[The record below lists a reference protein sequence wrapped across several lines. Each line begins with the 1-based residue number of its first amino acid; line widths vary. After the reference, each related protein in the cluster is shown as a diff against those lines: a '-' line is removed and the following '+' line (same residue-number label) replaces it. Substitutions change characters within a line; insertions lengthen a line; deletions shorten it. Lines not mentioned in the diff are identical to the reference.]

1 MRCLIGTPAYNFSLT
16 AEYHTSIVRLV
27 QHFHQLRPAIEFDTK
42 ILGSALL
49 ALSRNVLAH
58 HVLADPRF
66 THLLFVDADMGFK
79 PDLIARMLDF
89 DQPVA
94 GCIYPGRSR
103 RLDQVTAAAA
113 GGAAPARALDA
124 GVSYIGQPLLR
135 DGEVEIRGDFMRA
148 KEVGTG
154 IMLIKREALER
165 MAAAFPEL
173 ATDKGAYSTLGA
185 GPVVQM
191 FEPFQGPEGV
201 YYGEDVAFCRR
212 WIERCGGEIWA
223 CLDAEI
229 VHVGRDP
236 VIANFGDRAEAAG
249 AAGR

>member
-1 MRCLIGTPAYNFSLT
+1 MKCLIGTPAYGFSLT
-16 AEYHTSIVRLV
+16 AEYHGSIIALV
-27 QHFHQLRPAIEFDTK
+27 QHFHRRRPAVEFGSK

-49 ALSRNVLAH
+49 PLSRNVLAH
-58 HVLADPRF
+58 HVLVDPRF

-79 PDLIARMLDF
+79 PDLIERMLDF
-89 DQPVA
+89 DRPVV

-113 GGAAPARALDA
+113 RGAGSARALDA
-124 GVSYIGQPLLR
+124 GLSYIGQPLLQ
-135 DGEVEIRGDFMRA
+135 DGEVEVRGDFMRA

-154 IMLIKREALER
+154 IMLIKREALEQ

-173 ATDKGAYSTLGA
+173 ATDKGPYGGLGA

-191 FEPFQGPEGV
+191 FEPFQGPEGP
-201 YYGEDVAFCRR
+201 YYGEDIAFCRR
-212 WIERCGGEIWA
+212 WTERCGGEIWA
-223 CLDAEI
+223 CLDAEV

-236 VIANFGDRAEAAG
+236 VVANFGDRAEAAG
-249 AAGR
+249 AASR